1 MTAPELANE
10 PLVVPPVPPA
20 VRRRLPGL
28 RLFTMT
34 AGLQRVTLM
43 VGLGLVVL
51 FVLTAIFAPLIAP
64 YGLAQNSSDGVA
76 FVAQQPPSGQHWFGT
91 SVRSEDVFSRV
102 IYGARTALYV
112 IAISL
117 TLSLLIGVPLGLVS
131 GYVGRWVDRILVL
144 FMDAI
149 YAFPTLLL
157 AIVVSIV
164 VAGGQS
170 SSFGGVLSAAVAI
183 TAIYVPQYFRVVRNA
198 TVAVKNE
205 PYVDAAR
212 VTGASTTRI
221 LFRHILANVTQSLPV
236 IVTLNGADAILT
248 LAALGF
254 LGFGIEPTQ
263 AAEWG
268 YDLNK
273 ALNDVSNGIWWTSIF
288 PGTAIV
294 LVVLGMTLVGESL
307 NEVLNPLL
315 RTRRAVAVSAD
326 DSITVAGSDDAA
338 GVDDPS
344 DVVTEDDSV
353 AEKDGSAGKS
363 APVGSSTAA
372 REVDDTGPGDTAA
385 AGTAQTAG
393 ATKNPAGAAKTSSA
407 AGEPDVAGKSGAADE
422 KTAGKGETN
431 E

>member
-10 PLVVPPVPPA
+10 PLVMPPVPPTK
-20 VRRRLPGL
+20 RRRIPGL

-34 AGLQRVTLM
+34 AGLQRVTLI
-43 VGLGLVVL
+43 VGLGLVAVFI
-51 FVLTAIFAPLIAP
+51 FVAIFAPLIAP

-91 SVRSEDVFSRV
+91 SVRSEDVLSRV
-102 IYGARTALYV
+102 IFGARTALLV

-117 TLSLLIGVPLGLVS
+117 VMSLVVGVPLGLVS
-131 GYVGRWVDRILVL
+131 GYIGRALDRVLVL

-170 SSFGGVLSAAVAI
+170 SSFGGVLSASVAI

-221 LFRHILANVTQSLPV
+221 MFRHILANVTQSLPV
-236 IVTLNGADAILT
+236 IVTLNAGDAILT

-273 ALNDVSNGIWWTSIF
+273 ALSDVSNGIWWTGIF

-294 LVVLGMTLVGESL
+294 LVVLGLTLVGESL

-315 RTRRAVAVSAD
+315 RTRRALAPA
-326 DSITVAGSDDAA
+326 TVATDSLGVGASGS
-338 GVDDPS
+338 VTVLEK
-344 DVVTEDDSV
+344 DVPASQLTV
-353 AEKDGSAGKS
+353 AELDLVEKDSATDKDGSSG
-363 APVGSSTAA
+363 
-372 REVDDTGPGDTAA
+372 E
-385 AGTAQTAG
+385 G
-393 ATKNPAGAAKTSSA
+393 ASQ
-407 AGEPDVAGKSGAADE
+407 
-422 KTAGKGETN
+422 
-431 E
+431 

>member
-10 PLVVPPVPPA
+10 PLIVPPVPPA

-76 FVAQQPPSGQHWFGT
+76 FVAQQPPSGHHWFGT

-338 GVDDPS
+338 GDDDPN
-344 DVVTEDDSV
+344 DVVTVDDSV
-353 AEKDGSAGKS
+353 AEKDGADGKS
-363 APVGSSTAA
+363 ATAGSSTAA

-393 ATKNPAGAAKTSSA
+393 ATKNPAGTAKTSSA

>member
-10 PLVVPPVPPA
+10 PLVVPPEPPA
-20 VRRRLPGL
+20 VRRRLPGM
-28 RLFTMT
+28 RLLTMT
-34 AGLQRVTLM
+34 AGLQRVTLLI
-43 VGLGLVVL
+43 GLGLVAL
-51 FVLTAIFAPLIAP
+51 FVLTAVFAPLIAP
-64 YGLAQNSSDGVA
+64 YGLAQNTSDGVA

-102 IYGARTALYV
+102 IFGARTALLV
-112 IAISL
+112 IVISL
-117 TLSLLIGVPLGLVS
+117 TLSLLVGVPLGLVS
-131 GYVGRWVDRILVL
+131 GYVGRSVDRILVL

-236 IVTLNGADAILT
+236 IVTLNAGDAILT

-307 NEVLNPLL
+307 NEALNPLL

-326 DSITVAGSDDAA
+326 DTIVVVADDAEE
-338 GVDDPS
+338 
-344 DVVTEDDSV
+344 TESADIA
-353 AEKDGSAGKS
+353 AEPANAGKPTVTS
-363 APVGSSTAA
+363 ETAA
-372 REVDDTGPGDTAA
+372 SQEPVLVFGADTAA
-385 AGTAQTAG
+385 VGRSLSD
-393 ATKNPAGAAKTSSA
+393 TKAETVGAAAETDA
-407 AGEPDVAGKSGAADE
+407 VGEADTVE
-422 KTAGKGETN
+422 GRDQ
-431 E
+431 

>member
-1 MTAPELANE
+1 
-10 PLVVPPVPPA
+10 
-20 VRRRLPGL
+20 
-28 RLFTMT
+28 
-34 AGLQRVTLM
+34 
-43 VGLGLVVL
+43 
-51 FVLTAIFAPLIAP
+51 
-64 YGLAQNSSDGVA
+64 
-76 FVAQQPPSGQHWFGT
+76 
-91 SVRSEDVFSRV
+91 
-102 IYGARTALYV
+102 
-112 IAISL
+112 
-117 TLSLLIGVPLGLVS
+117 
-131 GYVGRWVDRILVL
+131 
-144 FMDAI
+144 
-149 YAFPTLLL
+149 
-157 AIVVSIV
+157 
-164 VAGGQS
+164 
-170 SSFGGVLSAAVAI
+170 
-183 TAIYVPQYFRVVRNA
+183 
-198 TVAVKNE
+198 VKNE

-338 GVDDPS
+338 GVDDPN
-344 DVVTEDDSV
+344 DVVTDDDSV
-353 AEKDGSAGKS
+353 AAKDGAAGKS
-363 APVGSSTAA
+363 ATAGSSTAA
-372 REVDDTGPGDTAA
+372 RELDDTGPGDTAA

-393 ATKNPAGAAKTSSA
+393 ATKNSAGAAKTSSA

-422 KTAGKGETN
+422 KAAGKGETN